1 MAAGKI
7 RLSTRNEKPLEKKHE
22 HAQAHTCHNR
32 LSLCTPNWSM
42 DSPCVC
48 KPEQTQQIQHE
59 KSLKL
64 QQPANLKPG
73 QAPCPPTK
81 PILNCI
87 NLVAPPCQNLSCFFP
102 ACTHRRIMLAAPPC
116 IKIAKNDDHTHTIQK
131 RVGGHPKSLQL
142 AINNQNIHDANHHI
156 EKTQFS

>member
-1 MAAGKI
+1 MWTHNSTAWHLKHTP
-7 RLSTRNEKPLEKKHE
+7 RSTSTREPCKERGKKAITTTDCCTRNQKPLEKKHE
-22 HAQAHTCHNR
+22 HAQAHTCHQS
-32 LSLCTPNWSM
+32 LSLCTSNWSM

-48 KPEQTQQIQHE
+48 KPEQTQQIKHE
-59 KSLKL
+59 NSLKL

-73 QAPCPPTK
+73 QAPCPPTE

-116 IKIAKNDDHTHTIQK
+116 IKIAKNDDHTHT
-131 RVGGHPKSLQL
+131 
-142 AINNQNIHDANHHI
+142 
-156 EKTQFS
+156 